1 MSFSD
6 LRASRKTKSYVTG
19 APARKDAKEVLLE
32 QSPSLPLYRDLP
44 LITEIRTCD
53 TSGRGLWSKAN
64 LRAGQVLF
72 AVKPHVAVLSTE
84 KLDGYCS
91 TCFGVAPPSG
101 LKRCTQCRSV
111 WYCDSTCQTKD
122 WSVHKHECTSLQR
135 WSKAAPSDDLSI
147 PSDAI
152 RCMGRILWKKQ
163 RKGLDSVWTG
173 ELDSMQS
180 HRKSLPLST
189 SELYA
194 HLAHSLVQY
203 LGLSSPDELRQFGI
217 NSSGDLVDLISRFTT
232 NTFTITD
239 AALCPLGASVSPTVA
254 LINHS
259 CDPNAVIVF
268 PRASANPQAEEPLM
282 HVVVLRN
289 IVPGEEIMTAYID
302 TTLPRSLRQEG
313 LKETYHFDCR
323 CQLCESHLDVDPRES
338 MWCPKA
344 CGGMC
349 PLPTEENPL
358 TRCNECKSAVQS
370 TDAVLDAVR
379 VGQEA
384 LDKATAVQF
393 KDPAKARQLTTKLIP
408 ILTSAG
414 LTPSCHPLLG
424 LTILHKSFLISSF
437 PSPCT
442 QEYLDD
448 TIRVAR
454 KAITGLTSIHREG
467 HPVLGIALAELA
479 KILAVDEPS
488 PRETNG
494 PGIYPPSGP
503 PRLKLAL
510 DTFMRAR
517 NSLMIGFGMV
527 NEGGEIGRHVREVLV
542 SLEKEIGVWKQG
554 VRNVLQDTPK
564 LK

>member
-6 LRASRKTKSYVTG
+6 LRASRKNKSYVAGVPTKEDTKE
-19 APARKDAKEVLLE
+19 APLE
-32 QSPSLPLYRDLP
+32 QPPSLPLYRDLP
-44 LITEIRTCD
+44 LSTEIRTCD
-53 TSGRGLWSKAN
+53 TSGWGLWSKAN
-64 LRAGQVLF
+64 LKAGQVLF

-84 KLDGYCS
+84 KLNGYCS
-91 TCFGVAPPSG
+91 ACFGFAPPSG
-101 LKRCTQCRSV
+101 LKRCTECRSV
-111 WYCDSTCQTKD
+111 WYCGSTCQTRD
-122 WSVHKHECTSLQR
+122 WSR

-147 PSDAI
+147 PSDAYD
-152 RCMGRILWKKQ
+152 KQ
-163 RKGLDSVWTG
+163 RKGLDSVWTR
-173 ELDSMQS
+173 ELDAMQS
-180 HRKSLPLST
+180 HRKNLPLST

-217 NSSGDLVDLISRFTT
+217 NSSGDLVDLISRVSVPAYIHLVRRTVS
-232 NTFTITD
+232 
-239 AALCPLGASVSPTVA
+239 PSVQSVSPTVA

-268 PRASANPQAEEPLM
+268 PRASANPQTEEPLM

-289 IVPGEEIMTAYID
+289 MVPGEEIMTAYID
-302 TTLPRSLRQEG
+302 TTLPRSLRQES

-323 CQLCESHLDVDPRES
+323 CQLCGSLPDVDPRES

-344 CGGMC
+344 CGGIVE
-349 PLPTEENPL
+349 PARQ
-358 TRCNECKSAVQS
+358 RCNECKSAVQS
-370 TDAVLDAVR
+370 TDAWFR
-379 VGQEA
+379 CS

-393 KDPAKARQLTTKLIP
+393 KGSLFLYSPL
-408 ILTSAG
+408 AG

-437 PSPCT
+437 PSTCT

-448 TIRVAR
+448 TIRVAT
-454 KAITGLTSIHREG
+454 KAITGLAGIHREG
-467 HPVLGIALAELA
+467 HPVLGIALAESA

-488 PRETNG
+488 PRESND

-510 DTFMRAR
+510 DMFVRAR
-517 NSLMIGFGMV
+517 HSLMIGFGMV
-527 NEGGEIGRHVREVLV
+527 NEGGEIGRH
-542 SLEKEIGVWKQG
+542 KEIGVWKQG

-564 LK
+564 SG

>member
-6 LRASRKTKSYVTG
+6 LRASRKNKSYVTG
-19 APARKDAKEVLLE
+19 VPTKKETKEVPLE
-32 QSPSLPLYRDLP
+32 QSPSLPLYRELP
-44 LITEIRTCD
+44 LSTEIRTGES
-53 TSGRGLWSKAN
+53 SGRGLWSKAN
-64 LRAGQVLF
+64 LKAGQ
-72 AVKPHVAVLSTE
+72 E

-91 TCFGVAPPSG
+91 ACFGVAPPSG

-111 WYCDSTCQTKD
+111 WYCDSTCQTRD

-163 RKGLDSVWTG
+163 RKGLDSVWTR
-173 ELDSMQS
+173 ELDAMQS
-180 HRKSLPLST
+180 HRKNLLLST
-189 SELYA
+189 SELHT

-203 LGLSSPDELRQFGI
+203 LGLSSPDELKQFEI

-302 TTLPRSLRQEG
+302 TTLPRSLRQES

-323 CQLCESHLDVDPRES
+323 S
-338 MWCPKA
+338 

-358 TRCNECKSAVQS
+358 ARCNECKSAIQS

-414 LTPSCHPLLG
+414 LTPSCHPLL
-424 LTILHKSFLISSF
+424 
-437 PSPCT
+437 
-442 QEYLDD
+442 EYLDD
-448 TIRVAR
+448 TIRVAT
-454 KAITGLTSIHREG
+454 KALTGLASIHREG
-467 HPVLGIALAELA
+467 HPVLGIALAESA

-488 PRETNG
+488 PRESNE

-517 NSLMIGFGMV
+517 NSLMIGFGIV
-527 NEGGEIGRHVREVLV
+527 NEGGEIGRHVREAII
-542 SLEKEIGVWKQG
+542 SLEKEMGVWKQG
-554 VRNVLQDTPK
+554 IQNVLQDTPK
-564 LK
+564 SK

>member
-19 APARKDAKEVLLE
+19 APTKKDAKEVPLE

-44 LITEIRTCD
+44 LSTEIRTCD

-64 LRAGQVLF
+64 LKAGQVLF

-91 TCFGVAPPSG
+91 ACFGVAPPSG

-163 RKGLDSVWTG
+163 RKVLDSVWTG
-173 ELDSMQS
+173 ELDAMQS
-180 HRKSLPLST
+180 HRKNLPLST

-323 CQLCESHLDVDPRES
+323 CHLCGSPPDVDPRES

-344 CGGMC
+344 CGGTC

-393 KDPAKARQLTTKLIP
+393 KDPTKATQLTTKLIP

-454 KAITGLTSIHREG
+454 KAITGLASIHREG

-517 NSLMIGFGMV
+517 NSLMIGFGIV
-527 NEGGEIGRHVREVLV
+527 NGGGEIGRHVREAIV

-564 LK
+564 TK